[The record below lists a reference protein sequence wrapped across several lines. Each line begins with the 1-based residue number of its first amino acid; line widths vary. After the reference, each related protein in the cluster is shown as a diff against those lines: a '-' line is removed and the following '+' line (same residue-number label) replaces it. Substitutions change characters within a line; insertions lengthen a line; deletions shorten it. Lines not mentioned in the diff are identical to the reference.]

1 VAIVP
6 SYSGASVTWPHYQH
20 TANDGGGQK
29 SAWLVPCFGRGAPFC
44 GAERSTMM
52 FGAAARRIG
61 RRLARPGFYAGS
73 RNDKEISPMTRQV
86 VSSGGPFEQIYGYSR
101 AVRVGAQVHV
111 AGTAARGEAL
121 AGDAY
126 VQTQNILGTI
136 RSALEQAGSR
146 VEHVVRTVIY
156 VTDIGDADLV
166 GRAHQEVF
174 GAVRPASTMVQIS
187 ALIRPEMRV
196 EIEAFAVIDEA

>member
-1 VAIVP
+1 
-6 SYSGASVTWPHYQH
+6 
-20 TANDGGGQK
+20 
-29 SAWLVPCFGRGAPFC
+29 
-44 GAERSTMM
+44 
-52 FGAAARRIG
+52 
-61 RRLARPGFYAGS
+61 
-73 RNDKEISPMTRQV
+73 MTRQV
-86 VSSGGPFEQIYGYSR
+86 ISSGGPFEQLYGYSR

-136 RSALEQAGSR
+136 RSALEQAGAR

-156 VTDIGDADLV
+156 VTDIGGDADLV

-174 GAVRPASTMVQIS
+174 GAVHPASTMVQIS